1 MSYNTSQYYEVL
13 AMSLRLGDTAPNFE
27 QQSSEGEINFYEF
40 LGDDWAI
47 LFSHPADYTPVGLSL
62 IHI

>member
-1 MSYNTSQYYEVL
+1 
-13 AMSLRLGDTAPNFE
+13 MSLRLGDTAPNFE

-47 LFSHPADYTPVGLSL
+47 LF
-62 IHI
+62 